1 MKTQRSSALEQVSR
15 IAAYGVIAILVAALL
30 EFLLIALAC
39 AVGVVVW
46 IAKEDFVSGFSAG
59 LITFGAGHLLGY
71 LVLTVWDILPEKSGE
86 RDRRDV

>member
-1 MKTQRSSALEQVSR
+1 MKTQRSSALEQISR

-46 IAKEDFVSGFSAG
+46 IAKDFVSGLAAG
-59 LITFGAGHLLGY
+59 FITFGAGHLLGY
-71 LVLTVWDILPEKSGE
+71 AVLTVWDILPEKSE
-86 RDRRDV
+86 QRDRRDA